1 MVDSRSTG
9 KQRGGGAVEEGPGGL
24 ESSIVL
30 LGGKAY
36 LESTT
41 ALWGMSVGATG
52 RMRSTSRM
60 VASSKRSWFRSLIVG
75 VRPKPTFWSISSWI
89 FFCN

>member
-1 MVDSRSTG
+1 MVEYKLTS
-9 KQRGGGAVEEGPGGL
+9 KWRGGAAEKGPGGL
-24 ESSIVL
+24 ESSAVL
-30 LGGKAY
+30 LGGQVY
-36 LESTT
+36 LESTI

-52 RMRSTSRM
+52 LMRSTSRM
-60 VASSKRSWFRSLIVG
+60 VASNQMSWFRSLIFG

>member
-1 MVDSRSTG
+1 MVEYRLTS
-9 KQRGGGAVEEGPGGL
+9 KLRGGVVEEGPSGMA
-24 ESSIVL
+24 SSIVL

-36 LESTT
+36 LESMI

-60 VASSKRSWFRSLIVG
+60 VASSKMS
-75 VRPKPTFWSISSWI
+75 
-89 FFCN
+89 